1 MAPASTFH
9 RLTTASAQISLDP
22 SPKLQAYT
30 STGCPLDL
38 VPWGPS
44 GHLSPY
50 ICHFS
55 DSLSRTA
62 TRSYPDP
69 HPLFHLTSH
78 QIPGFGLL
86 SLSST
91 YTLSHLPEPRLSR
104 HRSGQ
109 PHRAPWLQAC
119 PVCSVPHPEAWGIVC
134 KCKSD
139 HITLLLKILQRLS
152 PALTLALGLTWCG
165 QVLPPDGASSCMPH
179 STAAATGKSLQCRQ
193 HTRLLWPVAFSG
205 LCLMRE
211 TPSLVLHPNLFPQA
225 LQPLTLQSSTA
236 QEPQSQGQKPVRRKG
251 RSGSGGCAGVAGFL
265 GCGTPEGQEPPTLG
279 ALRLWTKGL
288 S

>member
-9 RLTTASAQISLDP
+9 RLTTASAQTNLNL
-22 SPKLQAYT
+22 SPKLQAYM

-91 YTLSHLPEPRLSR
+91 YALTHLPEPRLSR

-109 PHRAPWLQAC
+109 PQRAPWLQAC
-119 PVCSVPHPEAWGIVC
+119 PVCSAPPTEAWGIFC

-139 HITLLLKILQRLS
+139 HITSVPVYCPQVGIGPDLVWPS
-152 PALTLALGLTWCG
+152 PAPQMGH
-165 QVLPPDGASSCMPH
+165 PPACPIPLLQPQGRAFNAE
-179 STAAATGKSLQCRQ
+179 STSGCYG
-193 HTRLLWPVAFSG
+193 LWPFPRCA
-205 LCLMRE
+205 LCLK
-211 TPSLVLHPNLFPQA
+211 HP
-225 LQPLTLQSSTA
+225 
-236 QEPQSQGQKPVRRKG
+236 
-251 RSGSGGCAGVAGFL
+251 C
-265 GCGTPEGQEPPTLG
+265 
-279 ALRLWTKGL
+279 
-288 S
+288 